1 MKLIRKLETKKDGNG
16 NTRRFGLFQ
25 CPVCLA
31 NIVREELLGFMACIR
46 PLMKRYFKNLYKALI
61 GKPSSEDLLDFIST
75 FEDKFSSGILHYNS
89 TGFGSIY
96 NASNS
101 GIYAK
106 KEVKFKTIKE
116 LERLIKKSK

>member
-1 MKLIRKLETKKDGNG
+1 MKI
-16 NTRRFGLFQ
+16 
-25 CPVCLA
+25 
-31 NIVREELLGFMACIR
+31 
-46 PLMKRYFKNLYKALI
+46 YFKNLYKTLI

-75 FEDKFSSGILHYNS
+75 FEDKFSSGILRYHS
-89 TGFGSIY
+89 TGFGKIY

-106 KEVKFKTIKE
+106 KEVRFETIKD